1 MLENVR
7 LKQVFDEEKVL
18 QISHPCTKIKRYAF
32 APQLLC
38 SSCALS
44 DRHYFPALH
53 NICCK
58 CCVLPCYLVFDEENA
73 QLLSSHPSTMSL
85 LLSGIL
91 FRIALY
97 QDDQTYKFGQ
107 QGQCLLEAITLK
119 SEQWGKDRDWNV
131 PPLQMDSWSIIGKF
145 STWEGR
151 DGYIISF
158 SSSKIEIFTE
168 IMSMMSMKICWDDFA
183 SWIIVGVLSL
193 SLSL

>member
-1 MLENVR
+1 M
-7 LKQVFDEEKVL
+7 
-18 QISHPCTKIKRYAF
+18 
-32 APQLLC
+32 
-38 SSCALS
+38 
-44 DRHYFPALH
+44 
-53 NICCK
+53 CCK

-73 QLLSSHPSTMSL
+73 QLISSHPSTMSL

-158 SSSKIEIFTE
+158 SSSKIEIFT
-168 IMSMMSMKICWDDFA
+168 IRGANLRQICSFFEHCSKSLWPPPLRFEHHVA
-183 SWIIVGVLSL
+183 NFFWWIS
-193 SLSL
+193 